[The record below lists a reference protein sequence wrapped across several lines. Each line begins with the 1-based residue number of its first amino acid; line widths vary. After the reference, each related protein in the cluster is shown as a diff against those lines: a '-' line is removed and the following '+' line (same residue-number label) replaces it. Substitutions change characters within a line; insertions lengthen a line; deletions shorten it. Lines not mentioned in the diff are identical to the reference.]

1 MWGGR
6 RKKVGERE
14 EGVGSAGEPAS
25 ARPRAAAAART
36 VAGGGGGRRRQPGE
50 GCGRRRGVPPE
61 SPTRATRGEGESSM
75 MLSFAY
81 GTAGILSGI
90 NVELTAQ

>member
-61 SPTRATRGEGESSM
+61 SPTRATRGEGST
-75 MLSFAY
+75 LPNY
-81 GTAGILSGI
+81 TLLPGILIITKEST
-90 NVELTAQ
+90 VR

>member
-61 SPTRATRGEGESSM
+61 SPTRAARFSTSLVSSNMKQYMTRIRLIS
-75 MLSFAY
+75 
-81 GTAGILSGI
+81 
-90 NVELTAQ
+90 